1 MTDLEKREAKI
12 AFVEAVNLA
21 IITCHDVY
29 DESAAGKYAD
39 VDWRRTIADTHAQ
52 HAHDHL
58 VGYLQDHSS
67 PEARKEHARNAL
79 TRCVMLLWKETDDD
93 KYARKE
99 SEQTD
104 A

>member
-1 MTDLEKREAKI
+1 MTDLEKREAKE
-12 AFVEAVNLA
+12 AFFEALA
-21 IITCHDVY
+21 VAGAEALSVY
-29 DESAAGKYAD
+29 RENAAGKYSD

-79 TRCVMLLWKETDDD
+79 TRCVMLLWKEMNP
-93 KYARKE
+93 
-99 SEQTD
+99 
-104 A
+104 

>member
-1 MTDLEKREAKI
+1 MTDQEKREAKQTFLD
-12 AFVEAVNLA
+12 ALDLA
-21 IITCHDVY
+21 YRTALKIY
-29 DESAAGKYAD
+29 NENAAGKYAD

-58 VGYLQDHSS
+58 VGYLQTHSS

-79 TRCVMLLWKETDDD
+79 TRCIMLYWRETDDD

-99 SEQTD
+99 SEQTY